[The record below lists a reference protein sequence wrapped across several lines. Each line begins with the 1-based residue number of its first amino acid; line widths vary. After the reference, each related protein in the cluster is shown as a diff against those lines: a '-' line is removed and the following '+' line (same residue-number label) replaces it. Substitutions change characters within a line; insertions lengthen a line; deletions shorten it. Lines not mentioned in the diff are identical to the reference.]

1 MYVYACLPKEFLAF
15 MFAYY
20 STMWAHFDAIQPVVY
35 GELLTNTTY
44 SVWHNSSLLFP
55 QTLRVSIKPIL
66 IRCLLHTQIK
76 TQDKCSEIS
85 QIMWNRNFNRLVT
98 LDVVLFSTNCVVY
111 NLKIVL

>member
-44 SVWHNSSLLFP
+44 SV
-55 QTLRVSIKPIL
+55 
-66 IRCLLHTQIK
+66 
-76 TQDKCSEIS
+76 
-85 QIMWNRNFNRLVT
+85 
-98 LDVVLFSTNCVVY
+98 
-111 NLKIVL
+111 